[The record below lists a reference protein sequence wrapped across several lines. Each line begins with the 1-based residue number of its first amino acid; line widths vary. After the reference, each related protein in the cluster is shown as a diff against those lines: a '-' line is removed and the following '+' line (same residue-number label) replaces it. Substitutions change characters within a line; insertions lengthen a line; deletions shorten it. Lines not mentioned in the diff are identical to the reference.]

1 MTDIPTARPS
11 AKSESRQAAGEV
23 EPDSVKGSD
32 RPSRVRAWL
41 GLAVLILI
49 GVGVRLAYLHWAVAQ
64 PGFAWSDPDYYLAN
78 AYRLVEGG
86 HWHWSLEAIEYPY
99 LGRVFHLPPL
109 YSLYLSCFGLTPWPW
124 AAAAALGHT
133 LLSGVG
139 VVAVYA
145 VGANLHSRRAGL
157 IAGALMVL
165 SPAGLTASPIFV
177 QEQLYIPLLLAAFAV
192 LTWLL
197 AGRRGA
203 VWWAVG
209 GVAFG
214 LAILTR
220 SMPIYYLPFAA
231 AGIVWLAPDRL
242 RAKHQIAWLLAGAAA
257 VTLAYSVWLSAQVG
271 RWIFVEDHASISM
284 TAYTGIIRTAP
295 PSLLDES
302 LALVSAF
309 VEKPGPSL
317 ETLAEV
323 VRSNFRPTAR
333 RWVGLYFPS
342 VTGIPQV
349 LLSVYARVM
358 TDVGFVLAVLL
369 APFGVALA
377 RQRRASL
384 VLAIWPPLVVL
395 LTALSTYGGPRYR
408 GPFEVVLYLYLSVV
422 LAGRWR
428 TPSRRAVL
436 AAATVCAGS
445 WWLVV

>member
-1 MTDIPTARPS
+1 MTA
-11 AKSESRQAAGEV
+11 
-23 EPDSVKGSD
+23 GSD
-32 RPSRVRAWL
+32 RQSPMRAWL
-41 GLAVLILI
+41 VLAVLIVM
-49 GVGVRLAYLHWAVAQ
+49 GVGVRLAFLRWAAAQ
-64 PGFAWSDPDYYLAN
+64 SGFTWSDPDYYLVK

-86 HWHWSLEAIEYPY
+86 YWRWSLEAIEYRY

-124 AAAAALGHT
+124 AAAAAVGHT
-133 LLSGVG
+133 LLSGAG

-157 IAGALMVL
+157 IASALMVL
-165 SPAGLTASPIFV
+165 SPGGLTASPIFV
-177 QEQLYIPLLLAAFAV
+177 QEHLYIPLLLAAFAV

-197 AGRRGA
+197 GGRRAA

-220 SMPIYYLPFAA
+220 SMLIYFLPFAA
-231 AGIVWLAPDRL
+231 AGIVWLARDRP
-242 RAKHQIAWLLAGAAA
+242 RAKCEVAWLLAGAAA

-284 TAYTGIIRTAP
+284 TVYTGIIRTAP
-295 PSLLDES
+295 PSLFDES

-309 VEKPGPSL
+309 VEKPGMCL
-317 ETLAEV
+317 ETFAGF

-333 RWVGLYFPS
+333 RWIDLSFPS
-342 VTGIPQV
+342 VTGITHV

-358 TDVGFVLAVLL
+358 TDVGFALAVLV
-369 APFGVALA
+369 APFGVVLA

-384 VLAIWPPLVVL
+384 ILAIWPPLVVL
-395 LTALSTYGGPRYR
+395 LTAVSAYGGPRYR

-422 LAGRWR
+422 LAGEWR
-428 TPSRRAVL
+428 TPSRRALL
-436 AAATVCAGS
+436 AAAVVCAGS